1 MGFFE
6 LTVILRC
13 DKKSQY
19 RLLKRAILSIWNNPT
34 IFCEV
39 SNRFV
44 GKHMGQGIKTN
55 SLNSLACMSEKD
67 PELYR
72 KVKKFVK
79 SMQKAE

>member
-1 MGFFE
+1 MPTDTADNGCIRFLVDGDLTFFYE
-6 LTVILRC
+6 REKSNLPMTVNLRC

-44 GKHMGQGIKTN
+44 GKHMGHKN
-55 SLNSLACMSEKD
+55 E
-67 PELYR
+67 
-72 KVKKFVK
+72 
-79 SMQKAE
+79 